1 MGTISIRAWQLE
13 DRAEQWMSLSR
24 APESV
29 SGRVRAL
36 EVGAWVLW
44 GRGSLKT
51 ASCLQTVLPVDTSLT
66 ESMTVRMKHASLSRD
81 ALLHSGTAGE
91 ISPNPVGDA
100 GTVLGGFSLNVSP
113 LLSSVFGGTL
123 SRMYRFP
130 TTNGNHLQVL
140 EQMAE
145 SLLSLNVPQQFVQ
158 LLLQEDTSR

>member
-1 MGTISIRAWQLE
+1 MRPS
-13 DRAEQWMSLSR
+13 AETRCCIQVL
-24 APESV
+24 PEESV
-29 SGRVRAL
+29 QIQG
-36 EVGAWVLW
+36 
-44 GRGSLKT
+44 
-51 ASCLQTVLPVDTSLT
+51 
-66 ESMTVRMKHASLSRD
+66 
-81 ALLHSGTAGE
+81 
-91 ISPNPVGDA
+91 GDA